1 MSGTWIGTWID
12 EDDQRIAEVTDRVDL
27 PYKGPVC
34 VMFPVFIADCHVMSA
49 DHSPPPGDLSLG

>member
-1 MSGTWIGTWID
+1 MSGTWID

-34 VMFPVFIADCHVMSA
+34 VMFPVFIADCDVMSA